1 MRVIPETRR
10 AHYKVFDDI
19 LERKLLNKLI
29 ILRNEGVIST
39 YNDHINN
46 TKKYCVFDAL
56 YLMKICI
63 KTINRFQAI

>member
-1 MRVIPETRR
+1 MFLC
-10 AHYKVFDDI
+10 YKREAVDDI

-46 TKKYCVFDAL
+46 TKIYCAFDAL
-56 YLMKICI
+56 
-63 KTINRFQAI
+63 